1 MRLSLIISS
10 LLAAATPVAAQH
22 ADTLVTEFR
31 PVVGAVVP
39 VSTQRRL
46 FKDSFLI
53 GVQGA
58 IELRPTLH
66 LGASFSAMVAATSR
80 YPADNSKLHMFQYDV
95 GIERG
100 IERALNEG
108 WHLKPYLGV
117 GGGARRYKFADRT
130 LKDGTCAVAYAAA
143 GTEFQLGRA
152 GIRAEG
158 RVNTFC
164 FKSPIP
170 SGRATTRNDL
180 TFAIAY
186 AQHLH

>member
-1 MRLSLIISS
+1 MRPSLIIT
-10 LLAAATPVAAQH
+10 LLAVAAPAAAQR
-22 ADTLVTEFR
+22 ADTLITEFR

-39 VSTQRRL
+39 VATQRRL

-53 GVQGA
+53 GAQAAV
-58 IELRPTLH
+58 ELRPTLH
-66 LGASFSAMVAATSR
+66 VAASFGAMVAATSR
-80 YPADNSKLHMFQYDV
+80 YPVANSKLYMFQYDV
-95 GIERG
+95 GVERG
-100 IERALNEG
+100 IQLPLNQG

-117 GGGARRYKFADRT
+117 GGGARRYKFADRG
-130 LKDGTCAVAYAAA
+130 LKDGTCAVGYVAA
-143 GTEFQLGRA
+143 GTEFQLGRS

-170 SGRATTRNDL
+170 DGSPTTRNDL
-180 TFAIAY
+180 TFTLAY

>member
-1 MRLSLIISS
+1 MRISLVFT
-10 LLAAATPVAAQH
+10 LLAAAAPAAAQR
-22 ADTLVTEFR
+22 ADTLITEFR
-31 PVVGAVVP
+31 PIVGAVVP
-39 VSTQRRL
+39 VSTQRHH

-58 IELRPTLH
+58 VELRPTLH
-66 LGASFSAMVAATSR
+66 VGASFGAMLAATSR
-80 YPADNSKLHMFQYDV
+80 YPADNSKLYMFQYDV

-108 WHLKPYLGV
+108 WHFKPYLGV
-117 GGGARRYKFADRT
+117 GGGARRYKFADRA
-130 LKDGTCAVAYAAA
+130 LKDGTCAVGYAAA
-143 GTEFQLGRA
+143 GTEFQVGRS

-158 RVNTFC
+158 RINTFC

-170 SGRATTRNDL
+170 GGSASTRHDL
-180 TFAIAY
+180 TFTLGY